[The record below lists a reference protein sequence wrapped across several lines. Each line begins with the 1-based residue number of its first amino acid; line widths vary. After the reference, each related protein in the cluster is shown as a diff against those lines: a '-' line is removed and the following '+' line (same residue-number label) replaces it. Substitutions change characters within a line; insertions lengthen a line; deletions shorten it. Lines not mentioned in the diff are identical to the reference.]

1 MLKNKELGLKITET
15 DFFKGKNV
23 FQAIKSDEKKY
34 VIVVFLCEWKK
45 TKNKTC
51 ENGWT

>member
-23 FQAIKSDEKKY
+23 FQAIKSDEKKICY
-34 VIVVFLCEWKK
+34 SCIFVWVKK